1 MELNIHNTV
10 RTIELFSYMD
20 YNDNNND
27 NFFNLVI
34 TILFNFKNMYI
45 IHRDI

>member
-1 MELNIHNTV
+1 MYIILFAQS
-10 RTIELFSYMD
+10 ELFSYMD

-34 TILFNFKNMYI
+34 TIILFNFKNMYI
-45 IHRDI
+45 NHRDI